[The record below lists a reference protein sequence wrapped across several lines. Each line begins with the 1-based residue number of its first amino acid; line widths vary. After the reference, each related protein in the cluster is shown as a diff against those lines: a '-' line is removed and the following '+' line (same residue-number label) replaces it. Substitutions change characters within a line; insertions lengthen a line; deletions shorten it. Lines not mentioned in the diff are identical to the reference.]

1 MVAGTLGSLDK
12 EGAVTTFDNTPCGWS
27 QLLAVLVEAG
37 IGRVGI
43 EATGGYER
51 GVARHLQAAGLTVVV
66 LQPKQVKAFAQLHLR
81 RAKTDR
87 IDAFLIA
94 ACTHLLDA
102 GDRLLPEPRFDPLAD
117 QLTYIEQI
125 EEDIVRLKTRLEH
138 VGEPRLRRV
147 ITADIL
153 RLTRR
158 RAAELAGLQAALRQ
172 HPDLGCRLDLVQSI
186 PGIGLRTA
194 LSIVVR
200 LPELGRVSREAVA
213 ALAGLAPCAAERQM
227 AGPGAYQRRAGP
239 SAPGAVCGRLAGCL
253 PLEPRTQGALW
264 PAERARDRPYR
275 RAGGL
280 RAQAADLCQYRGQ
293 PWHALDHR
301 PRRDMRFLGSI
312 TRAGS
317 FVPTW
322 HALAAVLWAVKDGR
336 RPPRRGATR
345 VLDRPEHGGTILPEM
360 SAAKRS

>member
-1 MVAGTLGSLDK
+1 MSKAIRSTAGIDTSKSTLDLAIHGHRR
-12 EGAVTTFDNTPCGWS
+12 VTTFDNTPCGWS
-27 QLLAVLVEAG
+27 QLLAMLVEAG

-102 GDRLLPEPRFDPLAD
+102 GDRLPPEPRFDPLAD

-213 ALAGLAPCAAERQM
+213 ALAGLAPYVQQSGKWRGQAHISGGRSRL
-227 AGPGAYQRRAGP
+227 RRALYAAALP
-239 SAPGAVCGRLAGCL
+239 AAFHWNPALKALYGRLSARGIGH
-253 PLEPRTQGALW
+253 TGALVACARKLLIFANTVVSRGTPW
-264 PAERARDRPYR
+264 TADPA
-275 RAGGL
+275 
-280 RAQAADLCQYRGQ
+280 
-293 PWHALDHR
+293 
-301 PRRDMRFLGSI
+301 
-312 TRAGS
+312 
-317 FVPTW
+317 
-322 HALAAVLWAVKDGR
+322 
-336 RPPRRGATR
+336 AT
-345 VLDRPEHGGTILPEM
+345 
-360 SAAKRS
+360 